1 MLSPQGGIN
10 GSNLFIDATTATLS
24 GDLAVNGGDI
34 NSTSTTLTLGGS
46 ITTLNCADCIDF
58 DDMEDTLDL
67 DADLT
72 INLGNNKEVTVNVDA
87 SFGGINGWTF
97 NGTAAHTSI

>member
-1 MLSPQGGIN
+1 
-10 GSNLFIDATTATLS
+10 
-24 GDLAVNGGDI
+24 
-34 NSTSTTLTLGGS
+34 
-46 ITTLNCADCIDF
+46 
-58 DDMEDTLDL
+58 MEDTLDL

-97 NGTAAHTSI
+97 NGTAAHTSFSEAVLLSKRLAPTGRIQATRLFL